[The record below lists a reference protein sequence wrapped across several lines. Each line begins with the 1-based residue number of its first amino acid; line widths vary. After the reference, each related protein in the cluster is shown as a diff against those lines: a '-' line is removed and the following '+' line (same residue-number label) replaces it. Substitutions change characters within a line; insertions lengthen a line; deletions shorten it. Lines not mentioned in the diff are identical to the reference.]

1 MIRLTPPNPAGFPSR
16 RRNAA
21 ALRATA
27 LSLALLVG
35 GAAFAAD
42 LTEQYRAT
50 ADKLIDAALAD
61 TEGYNRLTYL
71 CDRIGHRLSG
81 SPGLEKAIAWSVETM
96 KAAGLSN
103 VRVIPAKV
111 PHWVRGA
118 ESARMLTP
126 FGRPLH
132 MLGLGMSI
140 GTPPGGIT
148 ADVVSVSS
156 FDELAK
162 LGRANIQGK
171 IVLYNQEYRGYGP
184 TRVYRS
190 SGAAR
195 AAEFGA
201 VAALVRSVTPLAMQI
216 PHTGAMIYDPNQPKI
231 PAAAVSPEDAMMMA
245 RLIADGVPV
254 KVHLEM
260 GAQTLP
266 DADSANVIGEIPG
279 RERPEEVVVMGGHI
293 DSWDVGQGAQDD
305 GASIVACLQAVALMK
320 KLGLQ
325 PRRTIRVA
333 FWVNEENGGRG
344 GEAYRQFV
352 GDKIKDHAAAIE
364 MDGGAE
370 APRGFGAGVDAA
382 SMTMLQQ
389 IGKLLDRIGAGE
401 ITSGGGG
408 SDIAPLLRDGVP
420 GLGENTV
427 GTHYFDWHHT
437 DADTLDKVN
446 PHDFRK
452 NVAALAVMG
461 YALADMP
468 GRLVAAPAAALRG
481 PQ

>member
-1 MIRLTPPNPAGFPSR
+1 MAGIP
-16 RRNAA
+16 
-21 ALRATA
+21 
-27 LSLALLVG
+27 
-35 GAAFAAD
+35 AFAAD
-42 LTEQYRAT
+42 LTEQYRTT

-61 TEGYNRLTYL
+61 TEGYNRLAYL
-71 CDRIGHRLSG
+71 CYRIGNRLSG
-81 SPGLEKAIAWSVETM
+81 SAGLEKAIAWSVETM

-126 FGRPLH
+126 LERPLH

-148 ADVVSVSS
+148 ADVVAVSA
-156 FDELAK
+156 FQELAK
-162 LGRANIQGK
+162 LGRAKIQGK
-171 IVLYNQEYRGYGP
+171 IVLYNEPYLGYGP
-184 TRVYRS
+184 MRVYRS
-190 SGAAR
+190 EGASR

-201 VAALVRSVTPLAMQI
+201 VAALVRSATPLAMQI
-216 PHTGAMIYDPNQPKI
+216 PHTGEMNYDEKFPKI

-245 RLIADGVPV
+245 RLVDDGVPV
-254 KVHLEM
+254 KVNLQM
-260 GAQTLP
+260 SAQLLP
-266 DADSANVIGEIPG
+266 DADSGNVIGEIPG
-279 RERPEEVVVMGGHI
+279 REHPEEVVVMGGHI

-305 GASIVACLQAVALMK
+305 GASIIACLQAVALMK

-344 GEAYRQFV
+344 GEAYRAFV
-352 GDKIKDHAAAIE
+352 GDKIKNHVAAIE

-370 APRGFGAGVDAA
+370 APRGFGASVDAA
-382 SMTMLQQ
+382 SMASLQQ
-389 IGKLLDRIGAGE
+389 IGKLLERVGAGE
-401 ITSGGGG
+401 ITGGGGG

-420 GLGENTV
+420 GLGERTV

-437 DADTLDKVN
+437 EADTLDKVN
-446 PHDFRK
+446 PEDFRK

-468 GRLVAAPAAALRG
+468 DRLVASSGVGRRGAPQA
-481 PQ
+481 PPK